1 MDAPAILIATL
12 RFVCWEA
19 ALFAA
24 AFAIA
29 RAIGFRGAEQWL
41 GALAIEITL
50 ESSLAAVFS
59 FARVNSVPL
68 YWVAAAVCAVAAV
81 RWARLPELF
90 AGGRWMP
97 AAMAALTLPLILLAF
112 RPVEEIDSI
121 NYLHY
126 LIDWMG
132 NRATPYTFAT
142 NYVAFWELSF
152 LPAWTVTRVDLF
164 FPLLALKAIVLLALS
179 GWLIGREFGL
189 RNPILGWALFGA
201 LAMRH
206 YWFEYSGVPTLKND
220 ALCGVGFVLMILAVL
235 RAARGRLSRTDLTLL
250 AFGVA
255 FGSVK
260 YTGIF
265 FAVVA
270 VGGILWLRG
279 MGWKPLAAVAA
290 FWTATS
296 GHYYLRS
303 LVEHGSPFYPFQIN
317 IGFIHLPGTADLSYS
332 SILYNLHDPR
342 LWRALFWPANG
353 MSPAGILF
361 PETLAGILIVS
372 VWLSVRWIL
381 RRARPKPLELASF
394 LLLCG
399 WVLYF
404 RSVFGASAAPGDLSF
419 LLNSLNSL
427 RYVDGVLLVSELLL
441 VALLG
446 RFALPLIAIQ
456 AASRLILLYGRLPS
470 QVFPVLL
477 IAGAGLALF
486 LLADL
491 LPRYRAFVMTLLLV
505 AACPLVVQRNRSLW
519 TTYWNDLKPSLQA
532 VPGNQLEELCLTDGG
547 YFAGHVVAAGNPVRP
562 EVGTVLPADLDA
574 GARPRFLAVM
584 VTPGSEAATRW
595 KASYGP
601 KLSAWGYR
609 EVLDCQS
616 GGLFQHDR

>member
-1 MDAPAILIATL
+1 MDAPAIVIATL

-29 RAIGFRGAEQWL
+29 RAIGFRGVEQWL
-41 GALAIEITL
+41 GALAIEITF
-50 ESSLAAVFS
+50 ESSLAAIFS
-59 FARVNSVPL
+59 FAHVNSVPL
-68 YWVAAAVCAVAAV
+68 YWVAGALCAAVAI
-81 RWARLPELF
+81 RWARLPESSP
-90 AGGRWMP
+90 AGKWMP

-189 RNPILGWALFGA
+189 RNPILGWTLFGA

-206 YWFEYSGVPTLKND
+206 YWLDYSGVPTLKND

-235 RAARGRLSRTDLTLL
+235 RAARGRLGRTDVVLL

-265 FAVVA
+265 FAAVA
-270 VGGILWLRG
+270 VAAILWLRAT
-279 MGWKPLAAVAA
+279 GWKPLAAVAA
-290 FWTATS
+290 FWTVTS

-303 LVEHGSPFYPFQIN
+303 LIEHGSPFYPFQIN
-317 IGFIHLPGTADLSYS
+317 IAFIHLPGTADLSYS

-353 MSPAGILF
+353 VSPAGILF

-372 VWLSVRWIL
+372 MWLSVRWVL

-404 RSVFGASAAPGDLSF
+404 RSVFSACAAPGDLSF
-419 LLNSLNSL
+419 LLNNLNSL
-427 RYVDGVLLVSELLL
+427 RYVDGVLLASELLL

-446 RFALPLIAIQ
+446 RFALPLVAIQ
-456 AASRLILLYGRLPS
+456 TASRLLLLYTRLPL
-470 QVFPVLL
+470 QVFPAILVV
-477 IAGAGLALF
+477 GAGLALF
-486 LLADL
+486 LLMRL
-491 LPRYRAFVMTLLLV
+491 LAGHRVATLVVLLV
-505 AACPLVVQRNRSLW
+505 MACLLVERNRVLW
-519 TTYWNDLKPSLQA
+519 TAYWNDLKPSLQA
-532 VPGNQLEELCLTDGG
+532 TPGNQLAELCLPDGG
-547 YFAGHVVAAGNPVRP
+547 YFAGHLVAAGNPVRP
-562 EVGTVLPADLDA
+562 EVRTVLLSDLDA
-574 GARPRFLAVM
+574 GVRPRFLAVM
-584 VTPGSEAATRW
+584 VTPGSEAAAGW
-595 KASYGP
+595 KARYGA
-601 KLSAWGYR
+601 KLAALGYGMKVETR
-609 EVLDCQS
+609 F
-616 GGLFQHDR
+616 GALFALR